1 MVARSAPDY
10 WEVADVIE
18 RKMSL
23 AGLFAMLLLATH
35 AAWGKL
41 PPPTEAEAQAK
52 KAAADKKAKDE
63 EAAKQML
70 AKAQDR
76 VTARYKKSSR
86 KRK

>member
-1 MVARSAPDY
+1 M
-10 WEVADVIE
+10 IE

-23 AGLFAMLLLATH
+23 AGLAGMLLLATH

-41 PPPTEAEAQAK
+41 PPPTEAEAQTK
-52 KAAADKKAKDE
+52 KAAAAKKATDE
-63 EAAKQML
+63 EAAKQAL

-76 VTARYKKSSR
+76 VAERNKKSR